1 MTAPKKD
8 RTPSAKPSTRGN
20 PLLASKW
27 DTPFELP
34 PFADIAPEHFS
45 PAFEVA
51 LAKHREEIDRIGTSE
66 AKPTFA
72 NTIVAMEKSGRMLD
86 RVASVFFNLASA
98 DTNAELQAI
107 QRDLAPKL
115 AAHQSSIL
123 LNSKLFA
130 RIDDLYRR
138 RDGLKL
144 DDEQR
149 RILELQHLWF
159 VRAGA
164 KLGVRAKKRV
174 AEINGRL
181 ATLSTQFMQNVLA
194 DEQSWRLVLDNDA
207 DLAGLSQRFAPP
219 QPAPAPKQA
228 SMANMS
234 SRYRARASIHF

>member
-8 RTPSAKPSTRGN
+8 RTPSAKPSARGN

-115 AAHQSSIL
+115 AAHQS
-123 LNSKLFA
+123 
-130 RIDDLYRR
+130 R
-138 RDGLKL
+138 
-144 DDEQR
+144 
-149 RILELQHLWF
+149 
-159 VRAGA
+159 
-164 KLGVRAKKRV
+164 
-174 AEINGRL
+174 
-181 ATLSTQFMQNVLA
+181 
-194 DEQSWRLVLDNDA
+194 
-207 DLAGLSQRFAPP
+207 
-219 QPAPAPKQA
+219 
-228 SMANMS
+228 
-234 SRYRARASIHF
+234 